1 MTRVLTSLAL
11 IPVVLYLILFAP
23 GWLFFSVVVLI
34 ACLCFHEFSGIAR
47 GYDLGGLGPFGYVA
61 GVLVLL
67 EPQQTLLLLVFTA
80 MLALTLELRAADL
93 GKVLPETAV
102 LVLGVVYIFG
112 SWKFAVLLR
121 AANAHWLVYALAL
134 NWVGD
139 IAAYYVGRS
148 MGRHKLAPRVSPKK
162 SWEGA
167 AASLA
172 ASVVFGGFYLGRF
185 LPAIPLAQSL
195 ALSAAANVAGQ
206 FGDLSESALKRGAGV
221 KDSSSLLPGHGGW
234 LDRVDSTLFA
244 LPIVYLFAQHAG

>member
-1 MTRVLTSLAL
+1 
-11 IPVVLYLILFAP
+11 
-23 GWLFFSVVVLI
+23 
-34 ACLCFHEFSGIAR
+34 
-47 GYDLGGLGPFGYVA
+47 
-61 GVLVLL
+61 
-67 EPQQTLLLLVFTA
+67 
-80 MLALTLELRAADL
+80 
-93 GKVLPETAV
+93 
-102 LVLGVVYIFG
+102 VLGVVYIFG

-148 MGRHKLAPRVSPKK
+148 VGRHKLAPRVSPKK

-185 LPAIPLAQSL
+185 LPAVPLAQSL